1 MEIPSLVQQILKK
14 LEEKKYQAYT
24 VGGCVRDLL
33 LEREPKDWD
42 IATDAKPDKIEQ
54 LFENSFINNDF
65 GTVTVVN
72 KEEQPALKEVEITPF
87 RTEEE
92 YSDKR
97 HPDQVEWTSSIEDD
111 LSRRDFTI
119 NAMAMN
125 LDKEIIDPFHGQS
138 DLEKRLIKA
147 VGDPQQRFE
156 EDALRMMR
164 AVRFYA
170 TLDFKIAE
178 ETQRA
183 VKNNAEALKTISNE
197 RIRDELMKIIN
208 CERAA
213 YGIEKLRQLG
223 LLQFIIPELEENFGV
238 PQNKHH
244 VYNCYEHALR
254 SLHYAAQQDYSEEV
268 RLAALLHDVGKPES
282 KEGEGEE
289 ATFYNHE
296 VIGEQLT
303 NKIMKRLRFPKDKVK
318 KVVKLVRHH
327 LFYYTPE
334 EVGESSVRRLIRKVG
349 LENMDELI
357 QVRKADR
364 IGSGV
369 PKAEPYKLRHLRY
382 VIDKVS
388 QDPISTKMLAVSG
401 NDVMSTL
408 DIEPGPKVG
417 QILTILLGEVLED
430 PTKNEEEF
438 LKKKIEEL
446 GDLSDKEIDKM
457 SQKAREKRNEIRTKR
472 DEMLKE
478 KYWVH

>member
-1 MEIPSLVQQILKK
+1 MVQQILKT
-14 LEEKKYQAYT
+14 LQQEDYRAYA

-33 LEREPKDWD
+33 LQRQPKDWD
-42 IATDAKPDKIEQ
+42 IATDAKPDAIEE
-54 LFENSFINNDF
+54 LFDNSFINNDF

-72 KEEQPALKEVEITPF
+72 EEREGALREIEITPF
-87 RTEEE
+87 RVEEQ

-119 NAMAMN
+119 NAMAMD
-125 LDKEIIDPFHGQS
+125 LDQEIIDPFDGRQ
-138 DLEKRLIKA
+138 DLEQCLIKA
-147 VGDPQQRFE
+147 VGDPQQRFA

-164 AVRFYA
+164 AVRFYT
-170 TLDFKIAE
+170 TLDFKIGE
-178 ETQRA
+178 ETQKA
-183 VKNNAEALKTISNE
+183 IKSNAEALQTISNE
-197 RIRDELMKIIN
+197 RIRDELMKMIN
-208 CERAA
+208 SERAA
-213 YGIEKLRQLG
+213 YGIEKLRQLE

-244 VYNCYEHALR
+244 VYGCYEHAVR
-254 SLHYAAQQDYSEEV
+254 SLHYAARQDYSEEV
-268 RLAALLHDVGKPES
+268 RLASLLHDVGKPQS
-282 KEGEGEE
+282 KEGQGED

-296 VIGEQLT
+296 VISADLT
-303 NKIMKRLRFPKDKVK
+303 KEILKRLRFPKDKVE
-318 KVVKLVRHH
+318 KVTKLVRHH

-382 VIDKVS
+382 VVDKVS
-388 QDPISTKMLAVSG
+388 QDPISTDMLEVSG
-401 NDVMSTL
+401 DNVMELL

-417 QILTILLGEVLED
+417 QVLTILLGKVLED
-430 PTKNEEEF
+430 PQKNEEEF
-438 LKKKIEEL
+438 LKKQIEEMK
-446 GDLSDKEIDKM
+446 DLSGEEIEKM
-457 SQKAREKRNEIRTKR
+457 AQKAKEKRDKIKTKR

-478 KYWVH
+478 KYWVQ

>member
-1 MEIPSLVQQILKK
+1 MKIPQLVQRILKE
-14 LEEKKYQAYT
+14 LEEDHKAYV

-33 LEREPKDWD
+33 LSKDPKDWD
-42 IATDAKPDKIEQ
+42 IATDAKPEAIEK

-72 KEEQPALKEVEITPF
+72 EVENPALREVEITPF
-87 RTEEE
+87 RTEEQ

-97 HPDQVEWTSSIEDD
+97 HPDQVEWTSSLKED

-119 NAMAMN
+119 NAMAMDLTEN
-125 LDKEIIDPFHGQS
+125 ITDPFGGQD
-138 DLEKRLIKA
+138 DLQKQLIRTVGKPEKRFA
-147 VGDPQQRFE
+147 

-164 AVRFYA
+164 AVRFYT
-170 TLDFKIAE
+170 TLGFKIGRKTKTAIKLN
-178 ETQRA
+178 
-183 VKNNAEALKTISNE
+183 KNSLQTISNE

-208 CERAA
+208 NERAS
-213 YGIEKLRQLG
+213 YGVEKLRELG

-244 VYNCYEHALR
+244 VYNCYEHAVR
-254 SLHYAAQQDYSEEV
+254 SLQYAAQQDYSEEV
-268 RLAALLHDVGKPES
+268 RLAALLHDIGKPES
-282 KEGEGEE
+282 KEGQGED

-296 VIGEQLT
+296 VISADLT
-303 NKIMKRLRFPKDKVK
+303 EEILKRLRFPKDKIE
-318 KVVKLVRHH
+318 KVTKLVRHH

-334 EVGESSVRRLIRKVG
+334 EVSESSVRRLIRKVG
-349 LENMDELI
+349 LEDMDELI

-388 QDPISTKMLAVSG
+388 QDPISTKMLEVSG
-401 NDVMSTL
+401 DDVMDL
-408 DIEPGPKVG
+408 LGIDPGPKVG
-417 QILTILLGEVLED
+417 QVLAILLGEVLED
-430 PTKNEEEF
+430 PEKNNEEF
-438 LKKKIEEL
+438 LKEKLKELQELSDSKIE
-446 GDLSDKEIDKM
+446 DLA
-457 SQKAREKRNEIRTKR
+457 QKAKQKRNEIKTKR

-478 KYWVH
+478 KYWVQ